1 MKLPQIFKM
10 SYGHAGFPKKASKN
24 SVDSCSDS
32 IATASTAPESS
43 DTPTLKES
51 QKTPQIPDIRKESR
65 WFNHW
70 DVHGLGMLSKVEA
83 TAAIQETFSS
93 LDTEK
98 LSCII
103 GELWSEFDREGT
115 GSIGREAMLRKQIG
129 LVDASLRAY
138 QLASLAPS
146 SQRKHVISL

>member
-1 MKLPQIFKM
+1 MKLPGIFK

-32 IATASTAPESS
+32 IATASTAP
-43 DTPTLKES
+43 DTPTVKES
-51 QKTPQIPDIRKESR
+51 EKTPQIPDIRKESR

-70 DVHGLGMLSKVEA
+70 DVHGLGMLSKSGA

-93 LDTEK
+93 LDAEK

-103 GELWSEFDREGT
+103 GELWSEFDVEGT
-115 GSIGREAMLRKQIG
+115 GCIGREAMLRKQIG